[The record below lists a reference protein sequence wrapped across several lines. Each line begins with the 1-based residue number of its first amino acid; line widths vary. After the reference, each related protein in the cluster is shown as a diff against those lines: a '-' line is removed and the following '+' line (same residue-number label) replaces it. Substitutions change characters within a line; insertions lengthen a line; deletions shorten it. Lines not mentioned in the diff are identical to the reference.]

1 MTQNYRSLVDR
12 RNIHQIVIALE
23 PIDCIPVA
31 IVVDDDQE
39 SAFGYY
45 SMLSV
50 LRRRD
55 SEQFHKV
62 RQRIHS
68 ISFADDSTCP
78 GLQAADM
85 IAYVA
90 RRFKVD
96 MTTGEDADFDVF
108 PATLYPN
115 LTMGGLHQPKFYTED
130 ILYTLARGTSVN
142 LERLKH
148 EE

>member
-1 MTQNYRSLVDR
+1 
-12 RNIHQIVIALE
+12 
-23 PIDCIPVA
+23 
-31 IVVDDDQE
+31 
-39 SAFGYY
+39 
-45 SMLSV
+45 
-50 LRRRD
+50 
-55 SEQFHKV
+55 
-62 RQRIHS
+62 
-68 ISFADDSTCP
+68 
-78 GLQAADM
+78 M

-130 ILYTLARGTSVN
+130 ILYTLARGTAVN